1 MEEDNWIP
9 QEAFDVAYTYK
20 QQNGGELTDILI
32 NKLLKSLNEV
42 WRDRERRQITR
53 VKTSCNRE
61 IQKLRRQIM
70 NTAPL
75 KEVKAMNEIT
85 RLRTQLADSQKKLR
99 QSVAKKKKTLRQADI
114 TDHVGQAFKIAGDL
128 QDERNKAIIENK
140 MLKVRLKDAEQL
152 QGDEDF
158 ERAKFMQGAA
168 WQATK
173 SLNEN
178 KNLQSKVRVLI
189 DEFRTHERNLHLNG
203 DKAGLQLFREKN
215 HEIVLEEIE
224 NVIDD

>member
-99 QSVAKKKKTLRQADI
+99 QSVAKNG
-114 TDHVGQAFKIAGDL
+114 HP
-128 QDERNKAIIENK
+128 
-140 MLKVRLKDAEQL
+140 
-152 QGDEDF
+152 
-158 ERAKFMQGAA
+158 
-168 WQATK
+168 
-173 SLNEN
+173 
-178 KNLQSKVRVLI
+178 
-189 DEFRTHERNLHLNG
+189 FR
-203 DKAGLQLFREKN
+203 
-215 HEIVLEEIE
+215 
-224 NVIDD
+224 